1 MRKLTIMGLLLMMM
15 QTLCVKAQITRG
27 YFTVPSE
34 GQFYL
39 YSVDQNKFYKK
50 SGSNGSQLTTSPEEL
65 VTLEKLDGY
74 DTNEYSIKTGENYF
88 KRGTWKSTFFWT
100 DGTEGD
106 EGTKWA
112 IEAVDEG
119 EYYTIASTTDGEDPY
134 HINSSQNT
142 YLNAWKSSDDAH
154 QKIKFAFISEADYQ
168 RYVQAQQEADHT
180 YQDIPA
186 MLDHSSADVAGG
198 TNSSTGWNND
208 HWGYM
213 NNGSSVTYYINNTTQ
228 QDYTLTFDAQ
238 AKDGG
243 SSVEIVVKDENLN
256 VVVDKT
262 INFNLWGWNSKC
274 RYRVLLPN
282 LQVGKYSIEQNY
294 RVNSGYSANTFDLTI
309 SAGNTADLV
318 LSETET
324 TYDANGYYESVTIVR
339 SLKSDKWNTFCIPFP
354 MSKPEGWMV
363 KTLTAAS
370 EEDGQISL
378 TFSDANSIEAGKPYM
393 VKCDA
398 AYAGS
403 FVKEARTVGNAG
415 STRYDDVVDFKGNYT
430 SQYVPEG
437 CYFISNNTFYRAADN
452 SNTLKGFRAY
462 LEPLIP
468 AEVKGIA
475 FVTEDGEETAIEEI
489 DEEET
494 PLLNC
499 PTYDLN
505 GRRVKAGNPLK
516 GIYVV
521 NGKKVI
527 F

>member
-1 MRKLTIMGLLLMMM
+1 MSLLLMLL
-15 QTLCVKAQITRG
+15 QTLCLNAQIAKE
-27 YFTVPSE
+27 YYTVPTE

-65 VTLEKLDGY
+65 VTLEKSDGY
-74 DTNEYSIKTGENYF
+74 ATNEYSIKTGENYF

-100 DGTEGD
+100 DGTEGA

-119 EYYTIASTTDGEDPY
+119 EYYTIASTTDGTDPY

-168 RYVQAQQEADHT
+168 RYVQTQQEADHT

-186 MLDHSSADVAGG
+186 MLDHSYADVAGG
-198 TNSSTGWNND
+198 TNSNTGWNND

-243 SSVEIVVKDENLN
+243 SAVDIVVKDENLN
-256 VVVDKT
+256 VVVNKT

-282 LQVGKYSIEQNY
+282 LQVGKYSIELNY
-294 RVNSGYSANTFDLTI
+294 RVNSGFSANTFDLTI
-309 SAGNTADLV
+309 SASNTADLV

-339 SLKSDKWNTFCIPFP
+339 SLKSDKWNTFCIPFSI
-354 MSKPEGWMV
+354 SKPEGWIV
-363 KTLTAAS
+363 KALTAAN
-370 EEDGQISL
+370 EDVGNISL
-378 TFSDANSIEAGKPYM
+378 TFSDADYIDAGKPYM

-398 AYAGS
+398 EYIGAIT
-403 FVKEARTVGNAG
+403 KEARTLYNVGNTKYAG
-415 STRYDDVVDFKGNYT
+415 VVDFKGNYT
-430 SQYVPEG
+430 SQYVPQG
-437 CYFISNNTFYRAADN
+437 CYFISNNTFYRAGDN

-462 LEPLIP
+462 IELLTTND
-468 AEVKGIA
+468 VKEIN
-475 FVTEDGEETAIEEI
+475 FTFEDEKTDINSMEYVNNVRTT
-489 DEEET
+489 DV
-494 PLLNC
+494 
-499 PTYDLN
+499 YDLN
-505 GRRVKAGNPLK
+505 GRKLSVCSAKK
-516 GIYVV
+516 GIYIV

-527 F
+527 L